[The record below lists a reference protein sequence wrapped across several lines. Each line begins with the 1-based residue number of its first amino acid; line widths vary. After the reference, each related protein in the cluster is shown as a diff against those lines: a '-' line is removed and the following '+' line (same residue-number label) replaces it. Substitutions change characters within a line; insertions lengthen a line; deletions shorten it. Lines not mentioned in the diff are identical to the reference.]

1 MAQTRR
7 PEVPMQITL
16 ERGGGVAG
24 GANHSRLGPVDTA
37 AADEDTRRRIE
48 ALVAELD
55 FFGLD
60 DDFPRERRMSDATW
74 HSVRVEDD
82 GRDRTLR
89 WDLNQTIPEGIR
101 ELRDLAASLGEWEDV
116 SGR

>member
-1 MAQTRR
+1 
-7 PEVPMQITL
+7 VQITL

-37 AADEDTRRRIE
+37 TADDELRRRIDE
-48 ALVAELD
+48 VIADID

-60 DDFPRERRMSDATW
+60 DDFPRQRKMTDATW
-74 HSVRVEDD
+74 HSVRVED
-82 GRDRTLR
+82 GARDRTVR
-89 WDLNQTIPEGIR
+89 WDLNQTIPDGLR
-101 ELRDLAASLGEWEDV
+101 ELRDLVRSLGEWANV